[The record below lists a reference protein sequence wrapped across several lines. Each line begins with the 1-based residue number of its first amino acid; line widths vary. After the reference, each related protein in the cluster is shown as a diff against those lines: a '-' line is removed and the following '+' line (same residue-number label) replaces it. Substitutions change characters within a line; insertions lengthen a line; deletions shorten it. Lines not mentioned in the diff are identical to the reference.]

1 MSNDVDLVVDDLLS
15 QLKGSSAAA
24 KELKKDE
31 FNLDKE
37 ELESFLLNYS
47 GKLIKGTV
55 DYVEEV
61 KQFITSAPDSRDVDA
76 LSKLVGA
83 SASAIES
90 LNKILLQDKANE
102 AKIHVK
108 ELDIQSKKE
117 LQEKNNE
124 RLGLTINRE
133 ELLKQLVDDAKKDLD
148 FFVSHVDVYDTGIC
162 MLSGL
167 YNDNTCWGN
176 NTTYKC
182 TKPKG
187 YQKSF
192 CLSESEYGC

>member
-1 MSNDVDLVVDDLLS
+1 MDKDVDIVVDDLIS
-15 QLKGSSAAA
+15 QLKGASSAS

-37 ELESFLLNYS
+37 ELENFLLNYS

-61 KQFITSAPDSRDVDA
+61 KQYITSAADSRDVDA

-102 AKIHVK
+102 AKIQVK
-108 ELDIQSKKE
+108 EMDIKSKKE
-117 LQEKNNE
+117 LQEKNSE
-124 RLGLTINRE
+124 RIGLTINRE
-133 ELLKQLVDDAKKDLD
+133 ELLKQLIDDAKVIE
-148 FFVSHVDVYDTGIC
+148 VSD
-162 MLSGL
+162 
-167 YNDNTCWGN
+167 
-176 NTTYKC
+176 
-182 TKPKG
+182 
-187 YQKSF
+187 
-192 CLSESEYGC
+192 

>member
-1 MSNDVDLVVDDLLS
+1 MDKDVDIVVDDLIS
-15 QLKGSSAAA
+15 QLKGTAAVS

-102 AKIHVK
+102 AKIQVK
-108 ELDIQSKKE
+108 QMDIESKKE
-117 LQEKNNE
+117 LQDKNNE

-133 ELLKQLVDDAKKDLD
+133 ELLNQLLDDAKIIE
-148 FFVSHVDVYDTGIC
+148 VSD
-162 MLSGL
+162 
-167 YNDNTCWGN
+167 
-176 NTTYKC
+176 
-182 TKPKG
+182 
-187 YQKSF
+187 
-192 CLSESEYGC
+192 

>member
-1 MSNDVDLVVDDLLS
+1 MDHDVDIVVDDLLS
-15 QLKGSSAAA
+15 QLKGSA
-24 KELKKDE
+24 KVSRELQKDE

-37 ELESFLLNYS
+37 ELENFLLNYS

-102 AKIHVK
+102 AKIQVK
-108 ELDIQSKKE
+108 QMDIESKKE

-124 RLGLTINRE
+124 RIGITINRE
-133 ELLKQLVDDAKKDLD
+133 ELLNKLIDDAKLINVQSD
-148 FFVSHVDVYDTGIC
+148 
-162 MLSGL
+162 
-167 YNDNTCWGN
+167 
-176 NTTYKC
+176 
-182 TKPKG
+182 
-187 YQKSF
+187 
-192 CLSESEYGC
+192 

>member
-1 MSNDVDLVVDDLLS
+1 MDKDVDIVVDDLIS
-15 QLKGSSAAA
+15 QLKGASSAS

-37 ELESFLLNYS
+37 ELENFLLNYS

-61 KQFITSAPDSRDVDA
+61 KQYITSAPDSRDVDA

-102 AKIHVK
+102 AKIQVK
-108 ELDIQSKKE
+108 EMDIKSKKE
-117 LQEKNNE
+117 LQEKNSE
-124 RLGLTINRE
+124 RIGLTINRE
-133 ELLKQLVDDAKKDLD
+133 ELLKQLIDDAKVIE
-148 FFVSHVDVYDTGIC
+148 VSD
-162 MLSGL
+162 
-167 YNDNTCWGN
+167 
-176 NTTYKC
+176 
-182 TKPKG
+182 
-187 YQKSF
+187 
-192 CLSESEYGC
+192 

>member
-1 MSNDVDLVVDDLLS
+1 MDKDVDIVVDDLLS
-15 QLKGSSAAA
+15 QLKGASVAR
-24 KELKKDE
+24 KEVEKNE

-37 ELESFLLNYS
+37 ELEKFLLNYS

-102 AKIHVK
+102 AKIQVK
-108 ELDIQSKKE
+108 QMDIESKKE
-117 LQEKNNE
+117 LQDKSNE
-124 RLGLTINRE
+124 RIGLTINRE
-133 ELLKQLVDDAKKDLD
+133 DLLKQLLDDAKVIDAE
-148 FFVSHVDVYDTGIC
+148 V
-162 MLSGL
+162 
-167 YNDNTCWGN
+167 
-176 NTTYKC
+176 
-182 TKPKG
+182 
-187 YQKSF
+187 
-192 CLSESEYGC
+192 ESST